1 LAIILAVGKMQDY
14 DIKRGH
20 QKTLEGG
27 RLKAMMQE
35 IFGNVKEEGGMLV
48 SNYGAL
54 DRLTVGWD
62 GKNILKIETV
72 MNPKVEVAIA
82 GDTIKAYNK
91 FLESATGMNSKERG
105 KRLQKKAKEGKL

>member
-1 LAIILAVGKMQDY
+1 LAIILAVGNMQDY

-27 RLKAMMQE
+27 GLKAMMKE
-35 IFGNVKEEGGMLV
+35 IFGNVKEEGGMLI

-62 GKNILKIETV
+62 GKNALKVETV
-72 MNPKVEVAIA
+72 MNPKVDTALA

-91 FLESATGMNSKERG
+91 FLEAATGMSSKERG
-105 KRLQKKAKEGKL
+105 KRLQKKAKEGTL

>member
-1 LAIILAVGKMQDY
+1 MAIILAVGKMQEY

-27 RLKAMMQE
+27 HLKAIMQE
-35 IFGNVKEEGGMLV
+35 LFGNVKEEGENLI
-48 SNYGAL
+48 SNFGAL
-54 DRLTVGWD
+54 DRLSVGWD
-62 GKNILKIETV
+62 GKNLLKVETV
-72 MNPKVEVAIA
+72 MNPKVDPAVA

-91 FLESATGMNSKERG
+91 FLEAATGMSSKERG